1 MMTFTLSNGIKM
13 PAAGIGTFMMTP
25 AQAQTAVL
33 YALNCGYRM
42 IDTAQAYMNERAVG
56 RTIKQSGVAREE
68 IFLSTK
74 IWASQ
79 YLTEGTVKKSMEL
92 LETDYIDL
100 MFIHQPAGDFMA
112 GYRKLEAAYKEGKI
126 KSIGISNFHGKKLE
140 RLLAECEIKPHV
152 IQMEAHP
159 YYMDT
164 ETINML
170 KSCGCRVM
178 AWYPLG
184 HGDKAL
190 MEELTFERLAKKYGK
205 SSAQIILRWH
215 VQMGNQIIP
224 GSTNPDHIKANI
236 DIFDFELT
244 DAEMD
249 EIAKINKNTRYYNAT
264 PEMEESYA
272 SYVIDL
278 DSQESV

>member
-1 MMTFTLSNGIKM
+1 MMNFSLSNGVEM
-13 PAAGIGTFMMTP
+13 PAVGIGTFMMTP
-25 AQAQTAVL
+25 AQAEQAV
-33 YALNCGYRM
+33 YDALACGYRM

-56 RTIKQSGVAREE
+56 RGMKKSGVPRGD

-79 YLTEGTVKKSMEL
+79 YLMENTVEKSLEL
-92 LETDYIDL
+92 LDTDYIDL

-112 GYRKLEAAYKEGKI
+112 GYRKLEKAYKEGKI

-140 RLLAECEIKPHV
+140 KLLSECEIKPHV

-159 YYMDT
+159 YYMDM
-164 ETINML
+164 ETIDML
-170 KSCGCRVM
+170 KECGCRVM

-190 MEELTFERLAKKYGK
+190 INEPVFTELAEKYGK
-205 SSAQIILRWH
+205 SNAQIILRWH
-215 VQMGNQIIP
+215 VQMGNQVIP
-224 GSTNPDHIKANI
+224 GSTNPKHIKANA

-244 DAEMD
+244 GEEM
-249 EIAKINKNTRYYNAT
+249 ERIARINKNVRYYV
-264 PEMEESYA
+264 PSDEREESYA
-272 SYVIDL
+272 NYVIDL
-278 DSQESV
+278 DSQE

>member
-1 MMTFTLSNGIKM
+1 MMIFTLSNGVKM
-13 PAAGIGTFMMTP
+13 PAVGIGTFMMTP
-25 AQAQTAVL
+25 AQAQAAVL
-33 YALNCGYRM
+33 EALNCGYRM

-56 RTIKQSGVAREE
+56 RGMKQSGVAREE

-79 YLTEGTVKKSMEL
+79 YLTEGTVEKSMEL
-92 LETDYIDL
+92 LGTDYIDL
-100 MFIHQPAGDFMA
+100 MFIHQPSGDFMA
-112 GYRKLEAAYKEGKI
+112 GYRKLETAYKEGKI

-140 RLLAECEIKPHV
+140 RLLAECGIKPHV
-152 IQMEAHP
+152 IQLEAHP

-184 HGDKAL
+184 HGDKSL
-190 MEELTFERLAKKYGK
+190 MEEPVFVRLAKKYGK

-215 VQMGNQIIP
+215 VQMSSQIIP
-224 GSTNPDHIKANI
+224 GSTNPDHIKANA

-249 EIAKINKNTRYYNAT
+249 EIAKINKNVRYYNAT

-272 SYVIDL
+272 SYAIDL
-278 DSQESV
+278 DSQE

>member
-1 MMTFTLSNGIKM
+1 
-13 PAAGIGTFMMTP
+13 MMTP
-25 AQAQTAVL
+25 AQAGKAVL
-33 YALNCGYRM
+33 DALNCGYRM

-56 RTIKQSGVAREE
+56 RAIKKSKVARED

-79 YLTEGTVKKSMEL
+79 YLTEGTVEKSLEL
-92 LETDYIDL
+92 LGTDYIDL

-112 GYRKLEAAYKEGKI
+112 GYRKLEAAYKAGKV
-126 KSIGISNFHGKKLE
+126 KSIGISNFHGEKLE
-140 RLLAECEIKPHV
+140 KLLKECEIKPHV

-164 ETINML
+164 ETIGML
-170 KSCGCRVM
+170 QGCGCRVM

-190 MEELTFERLAKKYGK
+190 LQEPVFASLAEKYGK

-224 GSTNPDHIKANI
+224 GSINPDHIKANA

-244 DAEMD
+244 DAEMA
-249 EIAKINKNTRYYNAT
+249 EIATLNKNVRYYNPT
-264 PEMEESYA
+264 PETEEYNVFYLSHGGWSNETTVMGTA
-272 SYVIDL
+272 
-278 DSQESV
+278 DSLSVL